1 MNRQLIISISII
13 TLFYWGCKP
22 DELIVPNKIS
32 LSPIKIGK
40 YIIYNREELNH
51 DAFNSQTDTIKYW
64 IKETIESSF
73 LDQENDTTYRLLID
87 HSNDE
92 GKSWEFHHYAV
103 LKEDDFGIERTDFDV
118 KKVKLSFPVQNN
130 KRWDINMFNNQDI
143 QYGYYNQVDESFY
156 IDDSTFDETVT
167 IKIADRQD
175 IIFTQFEEE
184 IYARG
189 IGLIQRQFKDIET
202 QPGKYKDG
210 IEYTETLLQT
220 NW

>member
-1 MNRQLIISISII
+1 MNRQLLIFISLI
-13 TLFYWGCKP
+13 TLFFLGCKP
-22 DELIVPNKIS
+22 DELATPKKTS
-32 LSPIKIGK
+32 LSPIAVGK
-40 YIIYNREELNH
+40 FIIYDHAELSH
-51 DAFNSQTDTIKYW
+51 DAFNSKTDTITFW
-64 IKETIESSF
+64 IKETIESLF
-73 LDQENDTTYRLLID
+73 LDQENDTAYRIQID
-87 HSNDE
+87 HSIDNGE
-92 GKSWEFHHYAV
+92 SWEFHHYAV

-130 KRWDINMFNNQDI
+130 KRWDINMFNNQDA
-143 QYGYYNQVDESFY
+143 QYGYYIRIDEPFY
-156 IDDSTFDETVT
+156 TDNSVFDKTVT